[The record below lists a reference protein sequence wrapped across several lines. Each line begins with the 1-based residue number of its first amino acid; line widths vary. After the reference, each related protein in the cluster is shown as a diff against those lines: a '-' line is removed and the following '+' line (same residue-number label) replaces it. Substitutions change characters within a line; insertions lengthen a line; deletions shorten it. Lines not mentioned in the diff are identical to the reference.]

1 MKESVLIDTAQQ
13 IMFRLEH
20 KLSISFFVGVAI
32 GMGMVGLEDIVET
45 GSALRERGYKRVS
58 PHFVPRILVNMA
70 AGHVSLRHGLKV
82 RILHSH

>member
-1 MKESVLIDTAQQ
+1 
-13 IMFRLEH
+13 
-20 KLSISFFVGVAI
+20 
-32 GMGMVGLEDIVET
+32 MVGLEDIVET
-45 GSALRERGYKRVS
+45 GSALREKGYKRVS